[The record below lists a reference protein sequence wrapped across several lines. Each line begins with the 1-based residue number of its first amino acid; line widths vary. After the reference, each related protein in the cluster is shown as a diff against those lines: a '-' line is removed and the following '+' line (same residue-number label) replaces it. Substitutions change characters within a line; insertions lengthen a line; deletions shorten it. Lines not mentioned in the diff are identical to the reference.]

1 MGRINVRV
9 IAQDVML
16 HGCLETVRNPA
27 ISVIQRRN
35 ERYET
40 IKNKKETFYLF
51 INFKPVKISFV
62 LILYFNIF
70 SVDYTKFEIGS

>member
-35 ERYET
+35 ERSET
-40 IKNKKETFYLF
+40 IKNKKEKETF
-51 INFKPVKISFV
+51 
-62 LILYFNIF
+62 LIY
-70 SVDYTKFEIGS
+70 

>member
-9 IAQDVML
+9 IAHTQDLCVML

-35 ERYET
+35 ERSET
-40 IKNKKETFYLF
+40 IKNKKEKETFYLL
-51 INFKPVKISFV
+51 INFMS
-62 LILYFNIF
+62 IF
-70 SVDYTKFEIGS
+70 IDDLL

>member
-62 LILYFNIF
+62 PILYFSIF
-70 SVDYTKFEIGS
+70 SVECRLYKI

>member
-9 IAQDVML
+9 IAHTQDLCVML

-40 IKNKKETFYLF
+40 IKNKKETF
-51 INFKPVKISFV
+51 
-62 LILYFNIF
+62 LIY
-70 SVDYTKFEIGS
+70 

>member
-35 ERYET
+35 ERSET
-40 IKNKKETFYLF
+40 IKNKKEKETFFDLL
-51 INFKPVKISFV
+51 IS
-62 LILYFNIF
+62 
-70 SVDYTKFEIGS
+70 SQ

>member
-9 IAQDVML
+9 IAHTQDLCVML

-35 ERYET
+35 ERFET
-40 IKNKKETFYLF
+40 IKNKKEKFFSHIVLYL
-51 INFKPVKISFV
+51 
-62 LILYFNIF
+62 IF
-70 SVDYTKFEIGS
+70 SV